1 MQSLFFEPL
10 NASGSNF
17 SEWTNNVK
25 VFLQAERIAQVINK
39 GPVPKE
45 EQLPESTK
53 WHTLMVFRRHMDHTL
68 RIQYLHIEDPA
79 ELWA

>member
-1 MQSLFFEPL
+1 MDEREVMSTSATFNEFKMQSLLFEPL

-39 GPVPKE
+39 GPVPEE

-53 WHTLMVFRRHMDHTL
+53 
-68 RIQYLHIEDPA
+68 
-79 ELWA
+79 